1 MSCREANLT
10 LQGLGEGGG
19 KCVLYQVGGCWTASR
34 RETSGID
41 WRYSV
46 GPKLLEH
53 GVGGVG
59 GGGRRRPVL
68 QKPHPKAPGAIVD
81 SGDSHNSASATQE
94 AGPGRR
100 HKTPPQMPWREGRW
114 RRRRRGGEELADVCI
129 SSTKTQEDSSVEY
142 VSLFN

>member
-53 GVGGVG
+53 GG
-59 GGGRRRPVL
+59 GGGTAAAGSSETSPQGSGSHCGFRRLSQQRKCYSRGRAREET
-68 QKPHPKAPGAIVD
+68 QD
-81 SGDSHNSASATQE
+81 SSADAL
-94 AGPGRR
+94 
-100 HKTPPQMPWREGRW
+100 EGREVEEEEEGW
-114 RRRRRGGEELADVCI
+114 RRVG
-129 SSTKTQEDSSVEY
+129 
-142 VSLFN
+142 

>member
-1 MSCREANLT
+1 MGGRLSCREANLT
-10 LQGLGEGGG
+10 LQGLGGGGG

-53 GVGGVG
+53 RRDGGVW
-59 GGGRRRPVL
+59 GGRRRPVL
-68 QKPHPKAPGAIVD
+68 QKPHPKAPRAIVD
-81 SGDSHNSASATQE
+81 SGDSHNSASATRE

-100 HKTPPQMPWREGRW
+100 HKTPPQMPWRERRW
-114 RRRRRGGEELADVCI
+114 RRRRRVG
-129 SSTKTQEDSSVEY
+129 
-142 VSLFN
+142 